1 MRDFVRTELE
11 GQGGRSFSSADHTHS
26 SNSSIILE
34 QLSPRLL
41 NERYSQIVYAIQFK
55 SLFHQLHV

>member
-1 MRDFVRTELE
+1 MRDFERTELE
-11 GQGGRSFSSADHTHS
+11 GQGGRSLSSADHTHNSHS

-41 NERYSQIVYAIQFK
+41 NER
-55 SLFHQLHV
+55 

>member
-1 MRDFVRTELE
+1 MREFERTELE
-11 GQGGRSFSSADHTHS
+11 EQGGRSLSSADHTHR

-41 NERYSQIVYAIQFK
+41 NER
-55 SLFHQLHV
+55 

>member
-1 MRDFVRTELE
+1 MREFEGTELE
-11 GQGGRSFSSADHTHS
+11 GQSGRSLFTADHTHS

-41 NERYSQIVYAIQFK
+41 NER
-55 SLFHQLHV
+55 

>member
-26 SNSSIILE
+26 SNSSIIIE

-41 NERYSQIVYAIQFK
+41 NER
-55 SLFHQLHV
+55 

>member
-1 MRDFVRTELE
+1 MRDFERTELE
-11 GQGGRSFSSADHTHS
+11 GQGGRSLSTADHTHS

-41 NERYSQIVYAIQFK
+41 NER
-55 SLFHQLHV
+55 

>member
-1 MRDFVRTELE
+1 MRDFERTELE
-11 GQGGRSFSSADHTHS
+11 EQGGRSLSSADHTHS

-41 NERYSQIVYAIQFK
+41 NER
-55 SLFHQLHV
+55 